1 MEQSSSN
8 QHQQKLADM
17 VAHFRRHYPINR
29 KPMTPWHKQRMQEGA
44 REYQRFLKAMKKEGK
59 TWAR

>member
-1 MEQSSSN
+1 
-8 QHQQKLADM
+8 M